1 MLRTELNRLTR
12 FGANVADA
20 LSCLIFLPSSVA
32 RCTVTHSA
40 SPRVGSSVDDSLD
53 LVAAHSLA
61 QSILPTCKLPLETGL
76 VGWVAKHDRSIHV
89 SPFDRDSRTL
99 GTYAEDEKLK
109 SWVGVPIPLDFI
121 PSQSV
126 TGVLSCDSKKSF
138 AFSKLHVKL
147 IEELA
152 LQVSSTLRLSLQ
164 TRAPEAAGLSW
175 SQFIERGMKLHG
187 ALGSKAAEMLRIKI
201 ENFDE
206 LEHALGTEQGIEV
219 WEQTRRLIQQT
230 LPPHF
235 PSYRLPTGEMLVV
248 IDNMMAGY
256 LQNRIHV
263 VSDHGNTQRVKPRI
277 SFTKAP
283 FPPARSDIIRLERP
297 ITNATLELEG
307 MKRSPKVL
315 YGNGRS

>member
-1 MLRTELNRLTR
+1 MLRAELSRLTR

-32 RCTVTHSA
+32 RWTA
-40 SPRVGSSVDDSLD
+40 SQVPVQTTAVVGEDTLD

-76 VGWVAKHDRSIHV
+76 VGWVAKHNRSIHV

-121 PSQSV
+121 PATQLV
-126 TGVLSCDSKKSF
+126 GVLSCDSKKSF

-152 LQVSSTLRLSLQ
+152 LQVSCTLRLSLQ
-164 TRAPEAAGLSW
+164 TRAPETTGLTW
-175 SQFIERGMKLHG
+175 QQFMERGMKLHS
-187 ALGSKAAEMLRIKI
+187 ALGAQAAEMLRIKVD
-201 ENFDE
+201 NFDE
-206 LEHALGTEQGIEV
+206 LENALGTERAVDV
-219 WEQTRRLIQQT
+219 WEQTRRLVQQT

-235 PSYRLPTGEMLVV
+235 PSFRLPTGEMLVV
-248 IDNMMAGY
+248 VDNMMSAY

-263 VSDHGNTQRVKPRI
+263 VCSHGSSLSVKPRF
-277 SFTKAP
+277 SFSKAP

-297 ITNATLELEG
+297 ISSAMPELEG
-307 MKRSPKVL
+307 MKRSPKVM
-315 YGNGRS
+315 YGNSRS